1 MDFQQNIKKIF
12 YNKPFNREAVL
23 NHIRDFGYH
32 EVSNEDR
39 EGYHRFLFMQ
49 SGKKKTLFVKENNK
63 GIVKYIKI
71 QEGRH
76 HVPKTESKT
85 LNNLIKLMFISLV
98 IGFGYWYISYLDS
111 DSPGNDDNP
120 YNQDFDGDGIKGTKK
135 DHEIYHKYY
144 K

>member
-1 MDFQQNIKKIF
+1 MK
-12 YNKPFNREAVL
+12 A
-23 NHIRDFGYH
+23 
-32 EVSNEDR
+32 
-39 EGYHRFLFMQ
+39 
-49 SGKKKTLFVKENNK
+49 NNK

-76 HVPKTESKT
+76 YIPKTESKT
-85 LNNLIKLMFISLV
+85 LKNLIKLIFIYMV
-98 IGFGYWYISYLDS
+98 IGFGYWCISYLDS